1 MLWRRWC
8 HLQTIYGPFHSL
20 TLLPLIWIVTQSSS
34 PLLRDVS
41 NNCSVRY
48 ATQSESSALFLIILC
63 GFQMLQCIIGMVD
76 KTKRAVSVLQ
86 QRCGQDREEL
96 LAWARKTA
104 EETEA
109 EVKRRA
115 GMCSIS
121 PKWSGQRMAFY
132 MRNHGY
138 HNFTS
143 LILQLTNPYNAD
155 PRFHKKRFLSAR
167 QNSCFGFL
175 WSSVL
180 SCNIWT
186 CFFVESIQYLFRF
199 SIENMT

>member
-1 MLWRRWC
+1 M
-8 HLQTIYGPFHSL
+8 Q
-20 TLLPLIWIVTQSSS
+20 
-34 PLLRDVS
+34 DVL
-41 NNCSVRY
+41 NNGCVKVG
-48 ATQSESSALFLIILC
+48 TQSESFALFLTILC

-121 PKWSGQRMAFY
+121 P
-132 MRNHGY
+132 
-138 HNFTS
+138 
-143 LILQLTNPYNAD
+143 L
-155 PRFHKKRFLSAR
+155 
-167 QNSCFGFL
+167 
-175 WSSVL
+175 
-180 SCNIWT
+180 
-186 CFFVESIQYLFRF
+186 
-199 SIENMT
+199 